1 MPATIPLA
9 LALATWLSAPFP
21 LEKQT
26 ITAAEARAHV
36 GQDVR
41 VCGKVVLVRKAVAA
55 KVGATWQIYLDQVSP
70 PLLALIA
77 NASTIDNP
85 YFVSADSRFS
95 GKDVCAEGKLFDHNG
110 LVYIRLSAPGQIRI
124 VKDKN

>member
-1 MPATIPLA
+1 MPATIPLPLA

-85 YFVSADSRFS
+85 YFR
-95 GKDVCAEGKLFDHNG
+95 
-110 LVYIRLSAPGQIRI
+110 
-124 VKDKN
+124 

>member
-1 MPATIPLA
+1 MPATLPLA
-9 LALATWLSAPFP
+9 LALTTWLSAPFP
-21 LEKQT
+21 PDKQT
-26 ITAAEARAHV
+26 ITAAEARAHI

-41 VCGKVVLVRKAVAA
+41 VCGKVVLVRRSVAA
-55 KVGATWQIYLDQVSP
+55 KVGATWQIYIDQVTP

-77 NASTIDNP
+77 NASTADNP

-95 GKDVCAEGKLFDHNG
+95 GKDVCAEGKLLDHNG